1 MENLA
6 VRVTKQEKLG
16 HEHYVLGLA
25 APGIARSVEAGQF
38 VMLGL
43 PDIEQMLVRRPF
55 SVARVASSTPGSPP
69 DEIELLYKVFGRGTR
84 AFSRLDPGDTVTVLG
99 PLGRGFRIPPPRED
113 ERFLLVAGG
122 IGNAIYPLLLQ
133 QLGARRRGAT
143 LLFGAATA
151 SDLTLVDWF
160 RDHCGS
166 VVLATEDGSAGE
178 KGLVTKPLL
187 EELVGD
193 PTDGTVVFG
202 CGPTPM
208 LRAVR
213 EICLARE
220 VACQL
225 ALEEAMACGFGVC
238 LGCVVEKNHPDG
250 DFDRFVRVC
259 QEGPVFE
266 AREVIL

>member
-1 MENLA
+1 MENLTA
-6 VRVTKQEKLG
+6 TVTHEEKLG
-16 HEHYVLGLA
+16 HGHHVLRLA
-25 APGIARSVEAGQF
+25 APAIAEAVQAGQF

-43 PDIEQMLVRRPF
+43 PDIEQMLIRRPF
-55 SVARVASSTPGSPP
+55 SVARVVTPPAGGAAEEL
-69 DEIELLYKVFGRGTR
+69 DLLYKVFGRGTQT
-84 AFSRLDPGDTVTVLG
+84 FSRLEVGDEVTVLG
-99 PLGRGFRIPPPRED
+99 PLGHGFEVPRAHPE

-133 QLGARRRGAT
+133 QLGERARNAT

-151 SDLTLVDWF
+151 ADLTLLDWF

-166 VVLATEDGSAGE
+166 VRLATEDGSAGE
-178 KGLVTKPLL
+178 KGLVTRLLL
-187 EELVGD
+187 EEL
-193 PTDGTVVFG
+193 TGTARERILVTG

-208 LRAVR
+208 LRAVQ
-213 EICLARE
+213 EICLARDLP
-220 VACQL
+220 CQL
-225 ALEEAMACGFGVC
+225 ALEESMACGFGVC
-238 LGCVVEKNHPDG
+238 LGCVVEKRDPEG